1 MLGIKLYKRIR
12 EKRGWDKAE
21 KEVLKNDENSLQ

>member
-12 EKRGWDKAE
+12 AKNSWEKAE
-21 KEVLKNDENSLQ
+21 KEVLENDEDPSE

>member
-12 EKRGWDKAE
+12 EKRGWDKAA
-21 KEVLKNDENSLQ
+21 KEVLESDEKL

>member
-12 EKRGWDKAE
+12 AKKDWDSS
-21 KEVLKNDENSLQ
+21 DEDDMDDIEDHQ